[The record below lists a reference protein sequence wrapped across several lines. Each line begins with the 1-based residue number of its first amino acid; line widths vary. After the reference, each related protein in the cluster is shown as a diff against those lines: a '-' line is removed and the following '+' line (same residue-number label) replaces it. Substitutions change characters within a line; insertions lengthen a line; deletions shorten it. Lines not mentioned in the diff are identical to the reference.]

1 MNAVAYL
8 RDNLAGAWQVMLGRS
23 QGLNRLDT
31 SLDGFW
37 RSFAAIV
44 FLIPFTSMSLL
55 SQDLY
60 NRNCGIP
67 ARLTGGSFGIYGIAL
82 VVDWVAFPLIFA
94 VFARVFGFG
103 ARYVPFIVSRN
114 WASVIL
120 TALAA
125 IVDLL
130 HLGGVLPSPVL
141 PIAGLIVTAIAI
153 YVSYKVTRTALA
165 VPVVTAV
172 PIVVLDILVSLTI
185 WSAFKPLGYG

>member
-1 MNAVAYL
+1 MNLVAYL

-60 NRNCGIP
+60 NRNSGIP

-94 VFARVFGFG
+94 VLARVFGFG

-130 HLGGVLPSPVL
+130 HLGGVLPSPAL
-141 PIAGLIVTAIAI
+141 PVAGLIVTAIAI

-165 VPVVTAV
+165 VSVVTAV

-185 WSAFKPLGYG
+185 WSAFKPLGYA